1 MSIISFKKN
10 EISMAAIL
18 CKACAIVNTLEH
30 FDEACTQAF
39 AWYGLQN

>member
-1 MSIISFKKN
+1 M
-10 EISMAAIL
+10 EAIP
-18 CKACAIVNTLEH
+18 CKAYIIVNALEY